1 MPWTDKPGSGAN
13 GSGNGKG
20 PTKGPWGQP
29 SGDGRG
35 PRPVPGTGNGSGRK
49 PGQNAPDLEELLR
62 SGRERFRK
70 GGRGGGTGTGR
81 GAPQLPSKAV
91 LGLGAAAVAAL
102 WLASG
107 FYQVQPGER
116 GVVTT
121 FGDFA
126 TLSDSGLNWHVPWPV
141 QDVTKVDVQNDRA
154 VTIGRGNDKVS
165 MLTSDLNIVEVDMQ
179 VNYRIKDDADT
190 PPGELPNAAKYVFNI
205 GPEEVPQLVR
215 ASAEAALREVV
226 GGEEFGPIISRGRA
240 IVTDQTLAILQDTL
254 DSYDSG
260 IEVIRINFGQADPP
274 GEVIASQRD
283 VVDARSEFE
292 QKINVANGY
301 ANRQVP
307 VARGEARQTVLDA
320 EAYAA
325 QVVAE
330 ARGDAARFVDIYDEY
345 AKAPEVTR
353 QRMYLETMERVLGD
367 MNKVVIDQDAGGAV
381 PLLDVNT
388 LAASRQQRATRDERA
403 NRSQGGN

>member
-1 MPWTDKPGSGAN
+1 MPWTDKPGGGSNGSGGNGAN
-13 GSGNGKG
+13 GNGG
-20 PTKGPWGQP
+20 KGPWGQP
-29 SGDGRG
+29 GGER
-35 PRPVPGTGNGSGRK
+35 PRVVTGGKTN
-49 PGQNAPDLEELLR
+49 NAPDLEDLLR

-70 GGRGGGTGTGR
+70 GGGGRGGGAGR
-81 GAPQLPSKAV
+81 GAPNMPSGKM
-91 LGLGAAAVAAL
+91 LGLGAAAVAVL
-102 WLASG
+102 WAFSG
-107 FYQVQPGER
+107 FYQIEPGER

-121 FGDFA
+121 FGDF
-126 TLSDSGLNWHVPWPV
+126 TSLSGSGLNWHVPWPV
-141 QDVTKVDVQNDRA
+141 QAIEKVDVQNDRE

-190 PPGELPNAAKYVFNI
+190 PEDELPNAAKYVFNI
-205 GPEEVPQLVR
+205 GEDEVPKLVR
-215 ASAEAALREVV
+215 AAAEAALREVV
-226 GGEEFGPIISRGRA
+226 GGEEFGPIISQGRA
-240 IVTDQTLAILQDTL
+240 IVTDQTLEILQETL
-254 DSYDSG
+254 NSYDSG
-260 IEVIRINFGQADPP
+260 VEVIRINFGQADPP
-274 GEVIASQRD
+274 RDVIASQRD

-307 VARGEARQTVLDA
+307 VARGEARQTVLTA

-330 ARGDAARFVDIYDEY
+330 ARGDASRFVDIYEEY

-353 QRMYLETMERVLGD
+353 QRMYLETMEEVLGD

-388 LAASRQQRATRDERA
+388 LAASRQQRRT
-403 NRSQGGN
+403 SQEGN

>member
-1 MPWTDKPGSGAN
+1 MPWTDKPGSGSN

-20 PTKGPWGQP
+20 PWGQP
-29 SGDGRG
+29 SNDGKG
-35 PRPVPGTGNGSGRK
+35 PRVVPGGKS
-49 PGQNAPDLEELLR
+49 NAPDLEDLLR

-70 GGRGGGTGTGR
+70 GGGGGRGHTG
-81 GAPQLPSKAV
+81 GAPNLPSGKV
-91 LGLGAAAVAAL
+91 IGLGAAA
-102 WLASG
+102 LAVIWAFSG
-107 FYQVQPGER
+107 FYQIEPGAR

-121 FGDFA
+121 FGKFSGL
-126 TLSDSGLNWHVPWPV
+126 TDSGLNWHVPWPV

-190 PPGELPNAAKYVFNI
+190 PAGELPNAAKYVFNI
-205 GPEEVPQLVR
+205 GEDEVPPLVR
-215 ASAEAALREVV
+215 AAAEAALREVV

-240 IVTDQTLAILQDTL
+240 IVTDQTLAILQQTL

-260 IEVIRINFGQADPP
+260 VEVIRINFGQADPP
-274 GEVIASQRD
+274 GDVISSQRD

-325 QVVAE
+325 RVVAE
-330 ARGDAARFVDIYDEY
+330 ARGDAARFVDIYEEY

-353 QRMYLETMERVLGD
+353 QRMYLETMEDVLAD
-367 MNKVVIDQDAGGAV
+367 INKVVIDQDAGGAV

-388 LAASRQQRATRDERA
+388 LAASRQQRRNRDQE
-403 NRSQGGN
+403 GN